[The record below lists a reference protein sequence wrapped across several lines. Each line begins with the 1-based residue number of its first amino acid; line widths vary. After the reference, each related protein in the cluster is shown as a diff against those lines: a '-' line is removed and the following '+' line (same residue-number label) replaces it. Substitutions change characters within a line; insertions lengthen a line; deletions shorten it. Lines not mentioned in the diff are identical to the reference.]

1 MGIFG
6 ISAVSLAVMSI
17 LGCSSHQSPDPPPPP
32 PKTVFDPLTQQLGR
46 AKDVQN
52 TVDANTE
59 NMHKAVDS
67 QERGDSPP

>member
-6 ISAVSLAVMSI
+6 VSAISLAVMSI
-17 LGCSSHQSPDPPPPP
+17 LGCSSHQSPDQPPAP
-32 PKTVFDPLTQQLGR
+32 PKTVFDPLTQQIGR

-59 NMHKAVDS
+59 NMRKAVDS

>member
-1 MGIFG
+1 MGTFG
-6 ISAVSLAVMSI
+6 VSAVSLAAMSI

-32 PKTVFDPLTQQLGR
+32 PKTVFDPLTQQIGR

-59 NMHKAVDS
+59 NMRKAVDS
-67 QERGDSPP
+67 QERGNSPP

>member
-1 MGIFG
+1 MGVFRV
-6 ISAVSLAVMSI
+6 SAVSLAVMSI

-32 PKTVFDPLTQQLGR
+32 AKTVFDPLTQQIGR
-46 AKDVQN
+46 AKEVQN

-59 NMHKAVDS
+59 NMRKAVDS

>member
-6 ISAVSLAVMSI
+6 VSAVSLAVISI

-32 PKTVFDPLTQQLGR
+32 PKTVFDPLTQQIGR
-46 AKDVQN
+46 AKAVQN

-59 NMHKAVDS
+59 NMRKAVDS